1 MSFVVQE
8 GWIIAKV
15 IHKFKSDYYNVKLE
29 DGEKLSVQS
38 KLPTADYVQSW
49 TLCDPE
55 LWQPTYQQQP
65 EQLRTNQKLYNSVQ
79 SKDIF
84 MISKVGSRIMIIL
97 SFLIICRPNLTSRLS
112 STTPGSKMS
121 DMGNLDR

>member
-1 MSFVVQE
+1 MEETEVENENNPNEHQLTQSRQPKRNGTVSFVVQE

-79 SKDIF
+79 SKD
-84 MISKVGSRIMIIL
+84 M
-97 SFLIICRPNLTSRLS
+97 S
-112 STTPGSKMS
+112 STTPG
-121 DMGNLDR
+121 DE

>member
-79 SKDIF
+79 SKDMF

-97 SFLIICRPNLTSRLS
+97 SCLVIYGPY
-112 STTPGSKMS
+112 
-121 DMGNLDR
+121 